1 MLVRLGALLLLGHI
15 GKLVNADVA
24 FYCENR
30 QRTTLKGYGDV
41 NFYESCGDY
50 CDCWAFELLCLKRS
64 GANNDVTLSSESFA
78 YASNCAITECI
89 CNHQDEWVDG
99 SRSANEGQSL
109 PSPLLI
115 PIPPFSVLKTASE
128 LAEPSEAAKG
138 YVYLYDEYVTRNAQR
153 PATVVNFPL
162 NVDKPDPLP
171 AIEYSEDP
179 ISINCDQ
186 RINCLVWYELDWD
199 YRYLVQNEC
208 SDILMGQD
216 PCFATYACLCSN
228 GYSRIAANMPELE
241 TEIETPESPS
251 QVPQNNNSKD
261 DDDGLQSWAITLIV
275 IGILLLVGAFALVCY
290 NYNRKTPIESL
301 NRPAPKSSQVM
312 ALPQNTQVTTEM
324 ADIPDSNPNRV
335 NSDSNDDEIN
345 KKGITY
351 DDQTSSKVNLE
362 VTGTGMALASGTI
375 IGLHE
380 RKDSSAIAFAHEG
393 QQVDSATAH

>member
-1 MLVRLGALLLLGHI
+1 M
-15 GKLVNADVA
+15 
-24 FYCENR
+24 
-30 QRTTLKGYGDV
+30 
-41 NFYESCGDY
+41 
-50 CDCWAFELLCLKRS
+50 
-64 GANNDVTLSSESFA
+64 
-78 YASNCAITECI
+78 
-89 CNHQDEWVDG
+89 
-99 SRSANEGQSL
+99 
-109 PSPLLI
+109 
-115 PIPPFSVLKTASE
+115 LKTASE

-251 QVPQNNNSKD
+251 QVP
-261 DDDGLQSWAITLIV
+261 
-275 IGILLLVGAFALVCY
+275 
-290 NYNRKTPIESL
+290 
-301 NRPAPKSSQVM
+301 
-312 ALPQNTQVTTEM
+312 
-324 ADIPDSNPNRV
+324 
-335 NSDSNDDEIN
+335 
-345 KKGITY
+345 
-351 DDQTSSKVNLE
+351 
-362 VTGTGMALASGTI
+362 
-375 IGLHE
+375 
-380 RKDSSAIAFAHEG
+380 
-393 QQVDSATAH
+393 